1 MTKLTNKQ
9 TTQAEYKRRIN
20 KALEFIV
27 ENLDQNLSLENIAKA
42 SHFSPYHFH
51 RIFQSIIGETVNEY
65 VHRKKMEKAA
75 STLVC
80 SSNLTITNVAELLGF
95 SSSANFSKAFKLY
108 FGVSPSQLRN
118 PQQQQISKIGK
129 LYSKYGKAFN
139 IQDLYSQTV
148 TQTVTFN
155 PDKLENILMNI
166 KLENME
172 EKQIAYLTSP
182 KGYELD
188 SIFETC
194 DKMLAWAK
202 ATDIEDYEHKL
213 YAICHD
219 NPMVTPKDKCRYD
232 AAITITSDV
241 EVRAPYTK
249 SIIPA
254 GKYAV
259 AYYKGD
265 GDKVSNFY
273 IELYSNWLSNS
284 GFEPDHFPPVEH
296 YLNDTRQDGFVEME
310 VHIKVKELAAS

>member
-1 MTKLTNKQ
+1 
-9 TTQAEYKRRIN
+9 
-20 KALEFIV
+20 
-27 ENLDQNLSLENIAKA
+27 
-42 SHFSPYHFH
+42 
-51 RIFQSIIGETVNEY
+51 
-65 VHRKKMEKAA
+65 MEKAA

-80 SSNLTITNVAELLGF
+80 KSTLTITDVAELLGF

-166 KLENME
+166 KLQNME
-172 EKQIAYLTSP
+172 EKQIAYITSP
-182 KGYELD
+182 KGYDLD
-188 SIFETC
+188 AIFETC

-202 ATDIEDYEHKL
+202 AKGIEDHENKL

-219 NPMVTPKDKCRYD
+219 NPMVTPIDKCRYD
-232 AAITITSDV
+232 AAINITPDV
-241 EVRAPYTK
+241 EVSSPYTK
-249 SIIPA
+249 STIPA

-284 GFEPDHFPPVEH
+284 GFEPDNYPPIEH
-296 YLNDTRQDGFVEME
+296 YLNDVRQDGFVEME
-310 VHIKVKELAAS
+310 VHIKVKELATS